1 MSEGHPMAIF
11 NAARSRLHFLRSL
24 TAAMLHTAARS
35 SSASRPT
42 PRINSAG
49 LLNGIRTLSC
59 YMSLLQEIVEKG
71 DGIYRAKYKR
81 DCEQRYFGRYIAID
95 VETGDGFI
103 AASAAAAIRSGQ
115 SAGKPGAL
123 FRLIRIGYKTGG
135 NPASL

>member
-1 MSEGHPMAIF
+1 MRKRTSDIVPKLVRVLQTVSLNEKG
-11 NAARSRLHFLRSL
+11 RLLRGFRNRFGE
-24 TAAMLHTAARS
+24 TEQERYPV
-35 SSASRPT
+35 R
-42 PRINSAG
+42 
-49 LLNGIRTLSC
+49 
-59 YMSLLQEIVEKG
+59 MSLLQEIVEKG

-81 DCEQRYFGRYIAID
+81 DCEQRYLGQYIAID

-135 NPASL
+135 NPTPQ